1 MKKIIFILVLVLSAI
16 ALASYANISV
26 YGKLEPSKIVIGD
39 QATLKFELAQDKN
52 DRVSCPVF
60 KDTLT
65 AGVELVEALKPDTVD
80 LGDGRIQVNLN
91 YLITAF
97 DSGFYFIPSYKFVS
111 AYDSASSKPLMLTV
125 DTVDTE
131 ADADINP
138 IKDIMDAP
146 FLWSEFFYWV
156 GIVLAILAFIA
167 LVVYLLMK
175 YVFKKEVK
183 IIPQKEE
190 PKIPPHIIALQ
201 KLEQI
206 KSEKGWQS
214 GNIKLFYTQVTDVI
228 REYMDSQF
236 SINAMELTTDEILS
250 LAKKN
255 PEFEQVRQILKE
267 MLELSDLVKFAK
279 FVPMEDDNNRSM
291 LNAFAF
297 VEKTMPQPE
306 PEGETDADVDNANS
320 KEEEDKI

>member
-1 MKKIIFILVLVLSAI
+1 MKRIRFILILWFAI

-26 YGKLEPSKIVIGD
+26 YGKLEPSKIVMGD
-39 QATLKFELAQDKN
+39 QTTLKFELAQDK
-52 DRVSCPVF
+52 DDKVSCPMF
-60 KDTLT
+60 NDTLT

-97 DSGFYFIPSYKFVS
+97 DSGFYFIPAYKFVS
-111 AYDSASSKPLMLTV
+111 AYDSASSKPLGLMV

-138 IKDIMDAP
+138 IKDIMSAP

-190 PKIPPHIIALQ
+190 PKIPAHIIALQ

-206 KSEKGWQS
+206 KSEKSWQS
-214 GNIKLFYTQVTDVI
+214 GDIKLFYTQVTDVI
-228 REYMDSQF
+228 REYMDNQF

-255 PEFEQVRQILKE
+255 PEFEQVRQILRD

-279 FVPMEDDNNRSM
+279 FIPMEDDNNRSM

-297 VEKTMPQPE
+297 VEKTMPQQE
-306 PEGETDADVDNANS
+306 PESETDAGGDGANN
-320 KEEEDKI
+320 KEKEGKV

>member
-26 YGKLEPSKIVIGD
+26 YGKLEPSKIVMGD
-39 QATLKFELAQDKN
+39 QTTLKFELAQDK
-52 DRVSCPVF
+52 DDKVSCPMF
-60 KDTLT
+60 NDTLT

-97 DSGFYFIPSYKFVS
+97 DSGFYFIPAYKFVS
-111 AYDSASSKPLMLTV
+111 AYDSASSKPLGLMV
-125 DTVDTE
+125 DTINTE

-190 PKIPPHIIALQ
+190 PKIPAHIIALQ

-206 KSEKGWQS
+206 KSEKSWQS
-214 GNIKLFYTQVTDVI
+214 GDIKLFYTQVTDVI
-228 REYMDSQF
+228 REYMDNQF

-255 PEFEQVRQILKE
+255 PEFEQVRQILRD

-279 FVPMEDDNNRSM
+279 FIPMEDDNNRSM

-306 PEGETDADVDNANS
+306 PESETDADTDSANS
-320 KEEEDKI
+320 KEKEGKL

>member
-1 MKKIIFILVLVLSAI
+1 MKIDKFILVLVLSVI

-26 YGKLEPSKIVIGD
+26 YGKLEPSKIVMGD
-39 QATLKFELAQDKN
+39 QTTLKFELAQDK
-52 DRVSCPVF
+52 DDKVSCPMF
-60 KDTLT
+60 NDTLT

-97 DSGFYFIPSYKFVS
+97 DSGFYFIPAYKFVS
-111 AYDSASSKPLMLTV
+111 AYDSASSKPLGLMV

-138 IKDIMDAP
+138 IKDIMSAP

-190 PKIPPHIIALQ
+190 PKIPAHIIALQ

-206 KSEKGWQS
+206 KSEKSWQS
-214 GNIKLFYTQVTDVI
+214 GDIKLFYTQVTDVI
-228 REYMDSQF
+228 REYMDNQF

-255 PEFEQVRQILKE
+255 PEFEQVRQILRD

-279 FVPMEDDNNRSM
+279 FIPMEDDNNRSM

-306 PEGETDADVDNANS
+306 PESETDADTDSANS
-320 KEEEDKI
+320 KEKEDEL

>member
-1 MKKIIFILVLVLSAI
+1 
-16 ALASYANISV
+16 
-26 YGKLEPSKIVIGD
+26 KIVMGD
-39 QATLKFELAQDKN
+39 QTTLKFELAQDK
-52 DRVSCPVF
+52 DDKVSCPMF
-60 KDTLT
+60 NDTLT

-97 DSGFYFIPSYKFVS
+97 DSGFYFIPAYKFVS
-111 AYDSASSKPLMLTV
+111 AYDSASSKPLGLMV
-125 DTVDTE
+125 DTINTE

-190 PKIPPHIIALQ
+190 PKIPAHIIALQ

-206 KSEKGWQS
+206 KSEKSWQS
-214 GNIKLFYTQVTDVI
+214 GDIKLFYTQVTDVI
-228 REYMDSQF
+228 REYMDNQF

-255 PEFEQVRQILKE
+255 PEFEQVRQILRD

-279 FVPMEDDNNRSM
+279 FIPMEDDNNRSM

-306 PEGETDADVDNANS
+306 PESETDADTDSANS
-320 KEEEDKI
+320 KEKEGKL